1 MNARADS
8 RRNFL
13 RFKRFG
19 RFHFFEEEIVFGII
33 FRLLRNLFSGLGL
46 FTLFFSLLFSGLSL
60 FALFF
65 SLLFSGLSLFF
76 LLVVARVDVGS
87 SFVYHHHF
95 RITPVT

>member
-46 FTLFFSLLFSGLSL
+46 F
-60 FALFF
+60 ALFF